1 MKLENGRPENTE
13 GRLEKE
19 IRVYDFLDKLG
30 VEYQRV
36 DHEAAMTMEACEEID
51 RTLGDG
57 TAICKNLFLCNRQE
71 TDFYLLL
78 MPGDKP
84 FKTKNLS
91 AQIGSARL
99 SFAKPE
105 YMEKY
110 LDITPGSVS
119 VMGLMNDKENAVT
132 LLVDEDVLKGEYVGC
147 HPCVNTSSLKI
158 KTTDVFDK
166 FLKADHCRRL
176 SLFFQ
181 IYLPK
186 ENRFFYRMLIFALA
200 KHYR

>member
-78 MPGDKP
+78 MPGDK
-84 FKTKNLS
+84 
-91 AQIGSARL
+91 
-99 SFAKPE
+99 E
-105 YMEKY
+105 
-110 LDITPGSVS
+110 SVGTDRFCQTFLCKAG
-119 VMGLMNDKENAVT
+119 VY
-132 LLVDEDVLKGEYVGC
+132 GEVSGYYTGIC
-147 HPCVNTSSLKI
+147 QRYGT
-158 KTTDVFDK
+158 
-166 FLKADHCRRL
+166 
-176 SLFFQ
+176 
-181 IYLPK
+181 Y
-186 ENRFFYRMLIFALA
+186 E
-200 KHYR
+200 

>member
-78 MPGDKP
+78 
-84 FKTKNLS
+84 
-91 AQIGSARL
+91 I
-99 SFAKPE
+99 
-105 YMEKY
+105 
-110 LDITPGSVS
+110 
-119 VMGLMNDKENAVT
+119 
-132 LLVDEDVLKGEYVGC
+132 DEDIMKDPYFGC
-147 HPCVNTSSLKI
+147 HPCINTSSLKI
-158 KTTDVFDK
+158 RTSDLIAKIIPA
-166 FLKADHCRRL
+166 LKHAPKMVK
-176 SLFFQ
+176 
-181 IYLPK
+181 LPGA
-186 ENRFFYRMLIFALA
+186 EEQQ
-200 KHYR
+200 